1 MAVEKSVT
9 RRPRPVA
16 LARFFWVP
24 LVLLQLLSASL
35 QTAASQLL
43 PNGPVALVGAQVIDG
58 YEVAPIS
65 DGVVVYEDGV
75 ITAVGSASEV
85 QIPANARVIDVG
97 GHTVLPGL
105 IDNHVHVD
113 LIGHGSY
120 ERYYEFL
127 GGDERLDEVMPIAA
141 KQMLRAGVTTAL
153 DLGAPFEI
161 LDVRRKID
169 SGQIPGPRLLVS
181 GPWITRVEYDTIPD
195 SYEVV
200 ITSPEEGALKALE
213 LIDRGSDV
221 IKTWEGLTQE
231 DYHAIVTAAHSRG
244 VKVHAH
250 LYDPEAIKMAIEAGV
265 DVFQHVGSAGNPP
278 YEEALINTIAHKEI
292 PVVQTIS
299 HRVWVYPSTLAF
311 PSRLKRAEYK
321 TDMPDDIY
329 REFMDSFN
337 DFHQLPYFR
346 NAATEIRNSKHSA
359 SQFIEAGARMGV
371 GTDAASPLNM
381 HLEAIWREMSAL
393 VDSGMTPIQVISA
406 ATKTNAEILGVFAER
421 GSLEPGKQADILVVA
436 GNPLEDIETLGRVA
450 LIAKGGAL
458 WVTESSTLQVDG
470 PINHFRTPRVFPR
483 GYRRACDGQVCL

>member
-1 MAVEKSVT
+1 MAVEKWVT

-16 LARFFWVP
+16 LTRFFWVP

-127 GGDERLDEVMPIAA
+127 GGDDRLDEVMPIAA

-231 DYHAIVTAAHSRG
+231 DYHAIVDAAHSRG

-346 NAATEIRNSKHSA
+346 NAATEIRNSKLSA

-381 HLEAIWREMSAL
+381 HLEAMWREMSAL

-458 WVTESSTLQVDG
+458 WVTENSTLQVDG
-470 PINHFRTPRVFPR
+470 PINHFRTP
-483 GYRRACDGQVCL
+483 

>member
-1 MAVEKSVT
+1 MAVEKWVT
-9 RRPRPVA
+9 RRPRSVA
-16 LARFFWVP
+16 LTRFFWVP

-153 DLGAPFEI
+153 DLGAPFDI

-169 SGQIPGPRLLVS
+169 LGEIPGPRLLVS
-181 GPWITRVEYDTIPD
+181 GPWITRVQYDTIPD
-195 SYEVV
+195 SYEEV
-200 ITSPEEGALKALE
+200 ISSPEEGARKALE

-321 TDMPDDIY
+321 TDMPDYIY
-329 REFMDSFN
+329 REFMDSFQN
-337 DFHQLPYFR
+337 FHQLPYFR
-346 NAATEIRNSKHSA
+346 NAANEIRNSKQSA
-359 SQFIEAGARMGV
+359 SQFIDAGARIGV

-436 GNPLEDIETLGRVA
+436 GNPLEDVEVLGRVA
-450 LIAKGGAL
+450 LVAKGGAL
-458 WVTESSTLQVDG
+458 WVTENSTLQVDA
-470 PINHFRTPRVFPR
+470 PINRFQNP
-483 GYRRACDGQVCL
+483 

>member
-1 MAVEKSVT
+1 MESSA
-9 RRPRPVA
+9 RRPSPHALTSIFRMSFLSILLFTVA
-16 LARFFWVP
+16 L
-24 LVLLQLLSASL
+24 
-35 QTAASQLL
+35 QTTASQVQ
-43 PNGPVALVGAQVIDG
+43 PEGPIALVGAQLLDG
-58 YEVAPIS
+58 YEVAPIADS
-65 DGVVVYEDGV
+65 VVVYEDGV
-75 ITAVGSASEV
+75 ITAVGSANDV
-85 QIPANARVIDVG
+85 QIPSNAMVIDVG

-161 LDVRRKID
+161 LDVRRKINA
-169 SGQIPGPRLLVS
+169 GQIPGPRLLVS
-181 GPWITRVEYDTIPD
+181 GPWITRVQYDTIPD
-195 SYEVV
+195 SYEEV
-200 ITSPEEGALKALE
+200 ISSPEEGARKALK

-231 DYHAIVTAAHSRG
+231 DYHAIVAAAHSRG

-250 LYDPEAIKMAIEAGV
+250 LYDPQAIKMAIEAGV

-278 YEEALINTIAHKEI
+278 YEDALINTIAHKEI

-321 TDMPDDIY
+321 TDMPDEIY
-329 REFMDSFN
+329 REFMDSFKN
-337 DFHQLPYFR
+337 FHQLPYFR
-346 NAATEIRNSKHSA
+346 NAATEIRNSKQSA
-359 SQFIEAGARMGV
+359 SQFIEAGARIGV

-393 VDSGMTPIQVISA
+393 VDSGMAPIQVISA

-436 GNPLEDIETLGRVA
+436 GNPLENIEVLGQVA
-450 LIAKGGAL
+450 LVAKGGAL
-458 WVTESSTLQVDG
+458 WVTENSTLQIAG
-470 PINHFRTPRVFPR
+470 PINRFENP
-483 GYRRACDGQVCL
+483 

>member
-1 MAVEKSVT
+1 MAVEKWVT
-9 RRPRPVA
+9 RRPRSVA
-16 LARFFWVP
+16 LTRFFWVP

-153 DLGAPFEI
+153 DLGAPFDI

-169 SGQIPGPRLLVS
+169 LGEIPGPRLLVS
-181 GPWITRVEYDTIPD
+181 GPWITRVQYDTIPD
-195 SYEVV
+195 SYEEV
-200 ITSPEEGALKALE
+200 ISSPEEGARKALE

-329 REFMDSFN
+329 REFMDSFQN
-337 DFHQLPYFR
+337 FHQLPYFR
-346 NAATEIRNSKHSA
+346 NAANEIRNSKQSA
-359 SQFIEAGARMGV
+359 SQFIDAGARIGV

-393 VDSGMTPIQVISA
+393 VDSGMSPIQVISA

-421 GSLEPGKQADILVVA
+421 GSLELGKQADILVVE
-436 GNPLEDIETLGRVA
+436 GNPLEDIEVLGRVA
-450 LIAKGGAL
+450 LVAKGGAL
-458 WVTESSTLQVDG
+458 WVTENSTLRVEG
-470 PINHFRTPRVFPR
+470 SINRFQNP
-483 GYRRACDGQVCL
+483 

>member
-16 LARFFWVP
+16 LTRFFWVP

-195 SYEVV
+195 SYEEV
-200 ITSPEEGALKALE
+200 ISSPEEGARKALE

-346 NAATEIRNSKHSA
+346 NAATEIRNSKQSA

-470 PINHFRTPRVFPR
+470 PINHFRTP
-483 GYRRACDGQVCL
+483 

>member
-1 MAVEKSVT
+1 MAVEKWVT
-9 RRPRPVA
+9 RRPRSVA
-16 LARFFWVP
+16 LTRFFWVP

-181 GPWITRVEYDTIPD
+181 GPWITRIEYDTIPD

-321 TDMPDDIY
+321 TDMPGDIY
-329 REFMDSFN
+329 REFMDSFQN
-337 DFHQLPYFR
+337 FHQLPYFR
-346 NAATEIRNSKHSA
+346 NAANEIRNSKQSA
-359 SQFIEAGARMGV
+359 SQFIDAGARIGV

-436 GNPLEDIETLGRVA
+436 GNPLEDVEVLGRVA
-450 LIAKGGAL
+450 LVAKGGAL

-470 PINHFRTPRVFPR
+470 PVNYFRTP
-483 GYRRACDGQVCL
+483 

>member
-1 MAVEKSVT
+1 MAVEKWVT
-9 RRPRPVA
+9 RRPRSVA
-16 LARFFWVP
+16 LTRFFWVP

-153 DLGAPFEI
+153 DLGAPFDI

-169 SGQIPGPRLLVS
+169 LGEIPGPRLLVS
-181 GPWITRVEYDTIPD
+181 GPWITRVQYDTIPD
-195 SYEVV
+195 SYEEV
-200 ITSPEEGALKALE
+200 ISSPEEGARKALE

-321 TDMPDDIY
+321 TDMPGDIY
-329 REFMDSFN
+329 REFMDSFQN
-337 DFHQLPYFR
+337 FHQLPYFR
-346 NAATEIRNSKHSA
+346 NAANEIRNSKQSA
-359 SQFIEAGARMGV
+359 SQFIDAGARIGV

-436 GNPLEDIETLGRVA
+436 GNPLEDVEVLGRVA
-450 LIAKGGAL
+450 LVAKGGAL
-458 WVTESSTLQVDG
+458 WVTENSTLQVDA
-470 PINHFRTPRVFPR
+470 PINRFQNP
-483 GYRRACDGQVCL
+483 

>member
-1 MAVEKSVT
+1 MAVEKWVT

-16 LARFFWVP
+16 LTRFFWVP
-24 LVLLQLLSASL
+24 LVLLQLLSVPL

-120 ERYYEFL
+120 DRYYEFL

-231 DYHAIVTAAHSRG
+231 DYHAIVDAAHSRG

-250 LYDPEAIKMAIEAGV
+250 LYDPEAIKMSIEAGV

-346 NAATEIRNSKHSA
+346 NAATEIRNSKQSA

-381 HLEAIWREMSAL
+381 HLEAMWREMSAL

-458 WVTESSTLQVDG
+458 WVTENSTLQVDG
-470 PINHFRTPRVFPR
+470 PINHFRTP
-483 GYRRACDGQVCL
+483 

>member
-16 LARFFWVP
+16 LTRFFWVP
-24 LVLLQLLSASL
+24 LVLLQLLSVSL

-346 NAATEIRNSKHSA
+346 NAATEIRNSKQSA

-470 PINHFRTPRVFPR
+470 PVNHFRTP
-483 GYRRACDGQVCL
+483 

>member
-346 NAATEIRNSKHSA
+346 NAATEIRNSKLSA
-359 SQFIEAGARMGV
+359 SQFIDAGARMGV

-470 PINHFRTPRVFPR
+470 PINHFRTP
-483 GYRRACDGQVCL
+483 

>member
-1 MAVEKSVT
+1 MAVEKWVT
-9 RRPRPVA
+9 RRPRSVA
-16 LARFFWVP
+16 LTRFFGVP
-24 LVLLQLLSASL
+24 FVLLQLLSASL

-141 KQMLRAGVTTAL
+141 TQMLRAGVTTAL

-181 GPWITRVEYDTIPD
+181 GPWITRIEYDTIPD

-321 TDMPDDIY
+321 TDMPDYIY
-329 REFMDSFN
+329 REFMDSFQN
-337 DFHQLPYFR
+337 FHQLPYFR
-346 NAATEIRNSKHSA
+346 NAANEIRNSKQSA
-359 SQFIEAGARMGV
+359 SQFIDAGARIGV

-393 VDSGMTPIQVISA
+393 VDIGMTPIQVISA
-406 ATKTNAEILGVFAER
+406 ATKTNAQILGVFAER

-436 GNPLEDIETLGRVA
+436 GNPLEDIEVLGRVA
-450 LIAKGGAL
+450 LVAKGGAL
-458 WVTESSTLQVDG
+458 WVTENSTLQIDA
-470 PINHFRTPRVFPR
+470 PINHFQNP
-483 GYRRACDGQVCL
+483 

>member
-1 MAVEKSVT
+1 MRVEHSLT
-9 RRPRPVA
+9 RRSLPVA
-16 LARFFWVP
+16 LTLHFWVS
-24 LVLLQLLSASL
+24 LLSTWLFLASF
-35 QTAASQLL
+35 QTTASQVH
-43 PNGPVALVGAQVIDG
+43 PVGPIALVGAQVLDG
-58 YEVAPIS
+58 YEATPIS
-65 DGVVVYEDGV
+65 DGVVVFEDGV
-75 ITAVGSASEV
+75 ITAVGPASDV
-85 QIPANARVIDVG
+85 QIPANAVVIDVG

-153 DLGAPFEI
+153 DLGAPFKI
-161 LDVRRKID
+161 IDVRRKID
-169 SGQIPGPRLLVS
+169 AGEIPGPRLLIS

-195 SYEVV
+195 SYEE
-200 ITSPEEGALKALE
+200 IISSPDEGARKALE

-231 DYHAIVTAAHSRG
+231 DYHAIVAAAHSRG
-244 VKVHAH
+244 VTVHAH

-278 YEEALINTIAHKEI
+278 YEDALINTIAHKEI

-299 HRVWVYPSTLAF
+299 HRVWVYPSTVAF
-311 PSRLKRAEYK
+311 PSRLNRAEYK

-329 REFMDSFN
+329 REFMDSLQN
-337 DFHQLPYFR
+337 FHQLPYFR
-346 NAATEIRNSKHSA
+346 NAATEIRNSKQSA
-359 SQFIEAGARMGV
+359 SQFIEAGARIGV

-381 HLEAIWREMSAL
+381 HLEAIWREISAL
-393 VDSGMTPIQVISA
+393 VDSGMTPIQAISA
-406 ATKTNAEILGVFAER
+406 ATKTNAEILGVFAQR

-436 GNPLEDIETLGRVA
+436 GNPLEDIEVLGRVA
-450 LIAKGGAL
+450 LVAKGGAM
-458 WVTESSTLQVDG
+458 WITENSTLEVNG
-470 PINHFRTPRVFPR
+470 PVNHFQNP
-483 GYRRACDGQVCL
+483 

>member
-127 GGDERLDEVMPIAA
+127 GGDERLDEVMPIAT

-153 DLGAPFEI
+153 DLGAPFDI

-169 SGQIPGPRLLVS
+169 LGEIPGPRLLVS
-181 GPWITRVEYDTIPD
+181 GPWITRVQYDTIPD
-195 SYEVV
+195 SYEEV
-200 ITSPEEGALKALE
+200 ISSPEEGARKALE

-231 DYHAIVTAAHSRG
+231 DYDAIVTAAHSRG

-346 NAATEIRNSKHSA
+346 NAATEIRNSKQSA

-470 PINHFRTPRVFPR
+470 PINHFRTP
-483 GYRRACDGQVCL
+483 

>member
-16 LARFFWVP
+16 LTRFFWVP
-24 LVLLQLLSASL
+24 LVLLQLLSVPL

-231 DYHAIVTAAHSRG
+231 DYHAIVAAAHSRG

-250 LYDPEAIKMAIEAGV
+250 LYDPEAIKMSIEAGV

-346 NAATEIRNSKHSA
+346 NAATEIRNSKQSA

-381 HLEAIWREMSAL
+381 HLEAMWREMSAL

-470 PINHFRTPRVFPR
+470 PVNHFRTP
-483 GYRRACDGQVCL
+483 

>member
-16 LARFFWVP
+16 LTRFFWVP

-346 NAATEIRNSKHSA
+346 NAATEIRNSKLSA
-359 SQFIEAGARMGV
+359 SQFIDAGARMGV

-470 PINHFRTPRVFPR
+470 PVNHFRTP
-483 GYRRACDGQVCL
+483 

>member
-1 MAVEKSVT
+1 MAVEKWVT
-9 RRPRPVA
+9 RRPRSVA
-16 LARFFWVP
+16 LTRFFWVP

-329 REFMDSFN
+329 REFMDSFQN
-337 DFHQLPYFR
+337 FHQLPYFR
-346 NAATEIRNSKHSA
+346 NAANEIRNSKQSA
-359 SQFIEAGARMGV
+359 SQFIDAGARIGV

-393 VDSGMTPIQVISA
+393 VDIGMTPIQVISA
-406 ATKTNAEILGVFAER
+406 ATKTNAEILGVFTER

-436 GNPLEDIETLGRVA
+436 GNPLEDVEVLGRVA
-450 LIAKGGAL
+450 LVAKGGAL
-458 WVTESSTLQVDG
+458 WVTENSTLRVEG
-470 PINHFRTPRVFPR
+470 PINRFQNP
-483 GYRRACDGQVCL
+483 

>member
-1 MAVEKSVT
+1 MAVEKWVT

-16 LARFFWVP
+16 LTRFFWVP

-231 DYHAIVTAAHSRG
+231 DYHAIVDAAHSRG

-250 LYDPEAIKMAIEAGV
+250 LYDPEAIKMSIEAGV

-346 NAATEIRNSKHSA
+346 NAATEIRNSKQSA

-381 HLEAIWREMSAL
+381 HLEAMWREMSAL

-470 PINHFRTPRVFPR
+470 PINHFRTP
-483 GYRRACDGQVCL
+483 